1 MKIDTLLVLRLTA
14 ETKEEAMSMPAV
26 HQDLQQK
33 IDLGLQ
39 PGQAL
44 QLGPETQVRFRLV
57 PGGPWE

>member
-1 MKIDTLLVLRLTA
+1 MKIDTLLVLRLTV
-14 ETKEEAMSMPAV
+14 ETKDDALNMPAV
-26 HQDLQQK
+26 HQELQQK

-57 PGGPWE
+57 PGQWE